1 MTTANILVVEDDKII
16 AKGIEKRLRTMG
28 YAVAGLISTGEEA
41 VQKAA
46 ELRPDLILM
55 DIFLGDSMDGV
66 AAAGLIRDQV
76 DLPVVYL
83 TAYSDPAT
91 LLRAKVT
98 EPFGYV
104 LKPYEDRDL
113 QTAIEIG
120 LYKHKQER
128 KLRENEQWLA
138 AMLGSLGDGVI
149 ATDNQ
154 GRVRFMNG
162 LAEQHTG
169 WTLKEALGKDIQEI
183 CRIFDDTS
191 REPVKNPAHKALT
204 KRELIG
210 PGQGS
215 ILISK
220 SGVETPIDE
229 RAAPIKGADEEI
241 IGAVLVFRDI
251 SESRRIE
258 ERLRHSQKM
267 EAIGYLAGGIAHDFN
282 NILTIIIG
290 FSELLLAEEPVAEP
304 SNRPL
309 RSIYDAALRA
319 ASLAQQIV
327 SFSRTQKLMPC
338 VLNLNSVVRD
348 MGTMVKKLL
357 RSNVE
362 FVAKPAPDLGPVKA
376 DPAQIGQAILSLAAR
391 ANELMPQG
399 GRLVLATANAE
410 LDAETT
416 RKHPDVKPGRY
427 AMLSV
432 SDTGPGM
439 GEVAL
444 THLFGPFFDLQGIG
458 PGTKLSLAT
467 VYGIVKQNGGHIEV
481 SSQLG
486 KGTEFRLYL
495 PIVAETAPTPQIHE
509 ELIPAKHQETILL
522 VEDEEALRRMART
535 ILTQNGYRVLEASNG
550 LEGVSI
556 AKDHQG
562 PIHLLLTDLV
572 MPKLSGMEMVK
583 QLTDLESGMRVL
595 FMSGYSEEMILNWGG
610 GWSSTDFLQKP
621 FTLGALTQK
630 VREVLDRPAE
640 GRNQMPSMVQEERA
654 NTSANAF

>member
-66 AAAGLIRDQV
+66 AAAGLIRDQL

-91 LLRAKVT
+91 LLRAKIT

-120 LYKHKQER
+120 LYKHKQDR

-138 AMLGSLGDGVI
+138 AMLGSMGDGVL
-149 ATDNQ
+149 ATDDQ

-162 LAEQHTG
+162 LAEQLTG
-169 WTLKEALGKDIQEI
+169 WTLKEATGKDIQDV
-183 CRIFDDTS
+183 CRIADDRS
-191 REPVKNPAHKALT
+191 RQSVNNPAHEAL
-204 KRELIG
+204 KKGEIIG
-210 PGQGS
+210 LGQGS
-215 ILISK
+215 ILIGK
-220 SGVETPIDE
+220 SGSETLIDY
-229 RAAPIKGADEEI
+229 RAAPIKGTNEEI
-241 IGAVLVFRDI
+241 VGAVLAFRDI
-251 SESRRIE
+251 SELRRVE
-258 ERLRHSQKM
+258 EHLRQAQKM

-290 FSELLLAEEPVAEP
+290 TSELLLANEPTTDPETC
-304 SNRPL
+304 PL
-309 RSIYDAALRA
+309 RSIYDAAMRA
-319 ASLAQQIV
+319 ASLAQQIM

-348 MGTMVKKLL
+348 MGAMVRKLL
-357 RSNVE
+357 GSNVE
-362 FVAKPAPDLGPVKA
+362 FIAKPASDLGLVKA
-376 DPAQIGQAILSLAAR
+376 DPSQIGQVILNLTANAR
-391 ANELMPQG
+391 ESMTQG
-399 GRLVLATANAE
+399 GQLILATANAE
-410 LDAETT
+410 LGAETT
-416 RKHPDVKPGRY
+416 RKHPDVKPGQY

-439 GEVAL
+439 TQDTR
-444 THLFGPFFDLQGIG
+444 THVFAPFFDIQGVG
-458 PGTKLSLAT
+458 PGTKLLLAT
-467 VYGIVKQNGGHIEV
+467 VHGIVKQSGGHIEV
-481 SSQLG
+481 SNLLG
-486 KGTEFRLYL
+486 KGTEFRVYL
-495 PIVAETAPTPQIHE
+495 PIVAELASNPEMHKDQ
-509 ELIPAKHQETILL
+509 LPAKHQETILL

-550 LEGVSI
+550 LDGLSV

-572 MPKLSGMEMVK
+572 MPKLSGMEMVQ
-583 QLTDLESGMRVL
+583 QLAELEPGMRVL

-610 GWSSTDFLQKP
+610 EWSSTDFLQKP

-630 VREVLDRPAE
+630 VREVLDRPSD
-640 GRNQMPSMVQEERA
+640 GRVQIPRMAPEERV
-654 NTSANAF
+654 NTRR

>member
-28 YAVAGLISTGEEA
+28 YAVAGMVSTGEEA

-76 DLPVVYL
+76 DLPVVFL

-91 LLRAKVT
+91 LLRAKIT

-128 KLRENEQWLA
+128 RLRENEQWLA
-138 AMLGSLGDGVI
+138 AMLGSMGDGVI
-149 ATDNQ
+149 ATDAQ

-169 WTLKEALGKDIQEI
+169 WTLKEATGKDIQDV
-183 CRIFDDTS
+183 CRIVDHKS
-191 REPVKNPAHKALT
+191 RQSVKNPAHEAL
-204 KRELIG
+204 KKGEIIG
-210 PGQGS
+210 LGQGS
-215 ILISK
+215 ILIGK
-220 SGVETPIDE
+220 SGGETLIDE
-229 RAAPIKGADEEI
+229 RAAPIKGADERV
-241 IGAVLVFRDI
+241 IGAVLAFRDI
-251 SESRRIE
+251 SELRRVE
-258 ERLRHSQKM
+258 EHLRQAQKM

-290 FSELLLAEEPVAEP
+290 FSELLLASESSADPKAI
-304 SNRPL
+304 SL
-309 RSIYDAALRA
+309 RSIYDAAMRA
-319 ASLAQQIV
+319 ASLAQQIMT
-327 SFSRTQKLMPC
+327 FSRTQKPMPC

-348 MGTMVKKLL
+348 MGAMVKKLL
-357 RSNVE
+357 GSNVE
-362 FVAKPAPDLGPVKA
+362 VVAKPAHDLGLVKA
-376 DPAQIGQAILSLAAR
+376 DPTQIGQAILNLAAN
-391 ANELMPQG
+391 AKESMTQG
-399 GRLVLATANAE
+399 GQLILATANAE
-410 LDAETT
+410 LGAETT

-432 SDTGPGM
+432 RDTGPGM
-439 GEVAL
+439 TQDAL
-444 THLFGPFFDLQGIG
+444 THVFVPSSDIEGVG
-458 PGTKLSLAT
+458 PGKKLLLAT
-467 VYGIVKQNGGHIEV
+467 VHSIVKQSGGHIEV
-481 SSQLG
+481 SSQQG

-495 PIVAETAPTPQIHE
+495 PIITEQAANPATHE
-509 ELIPAKHQETILL
+509 DLTPAKQQETILL
-522 VEDEEALRRMART
+522 VEDEEPLRHMART

-550 LEGVSI
+550 LEGVSV

-572 MPKLSGMEMVK
+572 MPKLSGMEMVQ
-583 QLTDLESGMRVL
+583 QLTDLKPGMRVL

-610 GWSSTDFLQKP
+610 GWSSTNFLQKP
-621 FTLGALTQK
+621 FTLGVLTQK
-630 VREVLDRPAE
+630 VREVLDRPSD
-640 GRNQMPSMVQEERA
+640 GRNQILSMV
-654 NTSANAF
+654 SG